1 MIYSRNDWNLKD
13 SRRFFWLP
21 QEILQNSANFS
32 KKTKHVSLLL
42 WFYLIVC
49 SAQKT
54 HSIIIFRFARIKF
67 INLKLIFSFFS
78 FCTAA
83 ISTVDKMPVLK
94 PTIHWPQM
102 RCWLPIVS
110 VTQTWVSNSNT
121 IHEILSVKA
130 TTKQNKKN
138 TNFIWSLY
146 GKCKAPYK
154 SNCSSFGRFADVT
167 HIFFRPKWNA
177 IYLFKDIHDQSH
189 RVLHTSECACVNAK
203 HVIGWIWMAKTFRSE
218 EGNHD
223 IGKTLFFVG

>member
-42 WFYLIVC
+42 WFHLIGC

-121 IHEILSVKA
+121 LFMKFFLSKLRPNKTKKTQILYGLYMVSVKRHISQIVVA
-130 TTKQNKKN
+130 LDVLLMSRTSSSDQNGML
-138 TNFIWSLY
+138 FICL
-146 GKCKAPYK
+146 
-154 SNCSSFGRFADVT
+154 
-167 HIFFRPKWNA
+167 
-177 IYLFKDIHDQSH
+177 
-189 RVLHTSECACVNAK
+189 
-203 HVIGWIWMAKTFRSE
+203 KTFMINRTVYCTPAS
-218 EGNHD
+218 
-223 IGKTLFFVG
+223 VRV